1 MPSQPLLKPYWEKKQ
16 HLTVTRGLLMYNNRI
31 VIPQVL
37 QLEMLNAIHEG
48 HLGITKCQG
57 RAAYSVWWP
66 LITKQIEAMV
76 NRCHTCAKLRP
87 ERKEPLMP
95 LSFPDT
101 PWTRLGTDLF
111 ELDRK
116 TYLVVVDY
124 TSRWFEVR
132 QLHSVT
138 ASAVIRVLC
147 ELFATHGIPDTVIS
161 DNGPQY
167 ANQEFKEFARDWGFV
182 HVTSSPIYPQANGE
196 VERAVQTAKNI
207 LRKNSNPY
215 LGLLA
220 YRTAP
225 LRNGFTPSQ
234 LLMNRKLRTKLP
246 VVPEVLKP
254 AAVDRETV
262 EAKEEAYREKYA
274 KNYNSNHRVVSL
286 PALEEGDKV
295 YIRDQQRFGE
305 VKGREVNPRSYKV
318 QSETGTTLRRNRRS
332 LIHIGERADQAT
344 DVDANATTSTNV
356 TDLAPPSNPIV
367 TPPSVDKTVRR
378 SSRISRPNQHPE
390 MLYY

>member
-1 MPSQPLLKPYWEKKQ
+1 
-16 HLTVTRGLLMYNNRI
+16 MYNNRI

-37 QLEMLNAIHEG
+37 QLDMLNAIHEG

-66 LITKQIEAMV
+66 LITKQTEAMV
-76 NRCHTCAKLRP
+76 NRCHTCAKVRP

-124 TSRWFEVR
+124 SSRWFEVR

-167 ANQEFKEFARDWGFV
+167 ANQENLPETGDLSMSHLPPSTLKLMARWREPCKQLR
-182 HVTSSPIYPQANGE
+182 TSS
-196 VERAVQTAKNI
+196 ERI
-207 LRKNSNPY
+207 LTPT
-215 LGLLA
+215 LACLL
-220 YRTAP
+220 TE
-225 LRNGFTPSQ
+225 
-234 LLMNRKLRTKLP
+234 LLL
-246 VVPEVLKP
+246 
-254 AAVDRETV
+254 
-262 EAKEEAYREKYA
+262 
-274 KNYNSNHRVVSL
+274 
-286 PALEEGDKV
+286 
-295 YIRDQQRFGE
+295 
-305 VKGREVNPRSYKV
+305 
-318 QSETGTTLRRNRRS
+318 
-332 LIHIGERADQAT
+332 
-344 DVDANATTSTNV
+344 
-356 TDLAPPSNPIV
+356 
-367 TPPSVDKTVRR
+367 
-378 SSRISRPNQHPE
+378 
-390 MLYY
+390 